1 LQKTLDPWLDVES
14 ALRRAFSADAMA
26 MAVNLKSLRLGAAIG
41 NRDQTAGSVATEVGR
56 RAQRLKAKS
65 TGSDLFQ
72 QFLDLFYSA
81 LQ

>member
-1 LQKTLDPWLDVES
+1 LLKTLDPWLDVES
-14 ALRRAFSADAMA
+14 ALSRAFSADAMVK
-26 MAVNLKSLRLGAAIG
+26 AVTLKSLRLAAAIG
-41 NRDQTAGSVATEVGR
+41 NRDQTAGSVATEANR